1 MTETIKRDDER
12 RTHRITT
19 YLSSPEYASLYEAFE
34 KSDIDNFSQYHR
46 QLLIDSLSSAENQIN
61 IPSINRDVAETLTT
75 AVHASCR
82 LIAQLE
88 MFSLLSEGANF
99 EDLQQKIANISS
111 QVTAIGEICY
121 RWGRWYRGNF
131 EARSVVADIA
141 AITLCSS
148 ELYALADSVR
158 KAEDAQ

>member
-19 YLSSPEYASLYEAFE
+19 YLSSPEYTSLHEAFD

-46 QLLIDSLSSAENQIN
+46 QLLMNSISCSENKIN
-61 IPSINRDVAETLTT
+61 IPPVNRDVADTLTA

-82 LIAQLE
+82 LIAHLE
-88 MFSLLSEGANF
+88 MFSLLCGKDNF
-99 EDLQQKIANISS
+99 EGVQHRIDNVVRE
-111 QVTAIGEICY
+111 VTAIGEICY

-141 AITLCSS
+141 ALTLSSS
-148 ELYALADSVR
+148 ELYALADFVK